1 MLSFEKVELFFPL
14 TTKTNSVGLLEGSTV
29 FHSVFTPQFDPQLE
43 LFLMT
48 SASITSH
55 VTCLGRQNC
64 MPLKKKSCAFQHHS
78 TVTSLSSPSPNR
90 MSYNDQH
97 QGLMGG

>member
-1 MLSFEKVELFFPL
+1 MEDRGTLQVGMCFEVIIKAMLSFEKVELFFPL

-55 VTCLGRQNC
+55 VTCLG
-64 MPLKKKSCAFQHHS
+64 
-78 TVTSLSSPSPNR
+78 
-90 MSYNDQH
+90 
-97 QGLMGG
+97 